1 MELLILLALFL
12 VNGVFAL
19 SEMAVVS
26 SRKARLQ
33 QWTAEGRPGAAAA
46 LALANEPAMFLSTI
60 QVGITLIG
68 ITSGAFG
75 EAALAGG
82 LAAWL
87 SRWEALQPYAQ
98 GLAVSLV
105 VAGITLSSLIL
116 GELVPKR
123 VALLNPEAIASR
135 VAGPM
140 RLLSRLAHPV
150 VRALTWITEG
160 MLRVMRLGGTN
171 RPPITDEEIKLLM
184 QQGAEAGV
192 FAPHEQLLVAR
203 AFRIEHLRVGAI
215 MTPRIDVA
223 FLDLDAP
230 PETNRRR
237 IIEHG
242 HSRFPVVRAG
252 ADHIEGVVLARSLLA
267 AALAGEP
274 FELARSLSQPLYVA
288 SGMPVLELIEQ
299 LRRARQTFAIVLDE
313 HGSVDG
319 VVTANDVIE
328 ALVGE
333 LALLDEEEEID
344 IVRRDD
350 GSWLVDGGVTV
361 ERLKAVLGIREA
373 MPREADGGYRTVA
386 GFVMAQLDRIPAVGD
401 AFEWGEWR
409 WEVVDMDFRRVDKVL
424 CCRRDGRKV

>member
-160 MLRVMRLGGTN
+160 MLRVMRIGGTN

-242 HSRFPVVRAG
+242 HSRFPVVRGG

-288 SGMPVLELIEQ
+288 SGMPVLELIEHSAG
-299 LRRARQTFAIVLDE
+299 RARRSPSCSTSMAAW
-313 HGSVDG
+313 
-319 VVTANDVIE
+319 TA
-328 ALVGE
+328 
-333 LALLDEEEEID
+333 
-344 IVRRDD
+344 
-350 GSWLVDGGVTV
+350 S
-361 ERLKAVLGIREA
+361 
-373 MPREADGGYRTVA
+373 
-386 GFVMAQLDRIPAVGD
+386 
-401 AFEWGEWR
+401 
-409 WEVVDMDFRRVDKVL
+409 
-424 CCRRDGRKV
+424 